1 MLSTN
6 LFFSNDIPFTS
17 FSVSHLGA
25 VVVFIACLLVFAKS
39 ARQLSDHQNLLLTRA
54 ASIFLSLTVI
64 AWTAIHLAY
73 GRFDA
78 AFDLPLSICNLFAVA
93 APMLFWQPNRKRFE
107 IVYFFV
113 LAGTLQAIITPDPDG
128 GFPSYGFFKYWFVHC
143 GLVAVVVHHLLAFD
157 LYPQARGILRTF
169 GWLNIYILCL
179 IPINLWLGSNYF
191 YMMNKPVNPSLL
203 DYFGPWPIYILVTE
217 CLAMGFFAVAYLPIF
232 WTRKLRT
239 KMATIDSTETRNLN
253 RE

>member
-1 MLSTN
+1 M
-6 LFFSNDIPFTS
+6 
-17 FSVSHLGA
+17 
-25 VVVFIACLLVFAKS
+25 
-39 ARQLSDHQNLLLTRA
+39 
-54 ASIFLSLTVI
+54 
-64 AWTAIHLAY
+64 
-73 GRFDA
+73 
-78 AFDLPLSICNLFAVA
+78 A
-93 APMLFWQPNRKRFE
+93 APILFWQPNRKRFE

-157 LYPQARGILRTF
+157 LYPQARGILHTF

-179 IPINLWLGSNYF
+179 IPINLWLGSNYL
-191 YMMNKPVNPSLL
+191 YMMNKPINPSLL
-203 DYFGPWPIYILVTE
+203 DYLGHWPIYILVIE
-217 CLAMGFFAVAYLPIF
+217 CLAMEFFAVVYLPIF

-239 KMATIDSTETRNLN
+239 KMATMDPTKTRNLN